1 LRKALV
7 LRLWGGIK
15 EFKNSK
21 NGFVLDSWD
30 APVIPSFPSL
40 PSPLLHR
47 LVANLL
53 ILGFLDSW
61 IPLVLLHFANFL
73 LYLLRSPIVAP
84 LAHFVANLLELLAD
98 ALQILLVGPP
108 KILKLVFGESGSALS
123 DLLQLS
129 QDFFGILTVWRV
141 AKRLDQTASLVREL
155 S

>member
-1 LRKALV
+1 MTRLKEWFRFGFLGFLGFPCYSFISFYLLRSCIV
-7 LRLWGGIK
+7 SSRIC
-15 EFKNSK
+15 S
-21 NGFVLDSWD
+21 
-30 APVIPSFPSL
+30 
-40 PSPLLHR
+40 
-47 LVANLL
+47 
-53 ILGFLDSW
+53 FLDSW
-61 IPLVLLHFANFL
+61 ILGFLLLLHFANFL

-129 QDFFGILTVWRV
+129 QDFFGVLTVWRV